1 MSEEDE
7 NKEKK
12 VEDKTRQTFQLESAA
27 RKTSATADI
36 RNSIAKKHTNKEK
49 QEHESDNNTS

>member
-1 MSEEDE
+1 LSEDDE

-12 VEDKTRQTFQLESAA
+12 VENKTRQDFQLESAA

-36 RNSIAKKHTNKEK
+36 RDCIAKKDTNKEK